1 MPEYRFAD
9 RAEALRQSSRKAE
22 SGIIVVNKGKIF
34 PPLLPDISEECQ
46 IASKLS
52 AETLQTG
59 PAMGLTELRDSIV
72 EFVAADG
79 VACARNEVLVTNGA
93 KQAIELACRV
103 FLNPGDRVIVSAPT
117 FATGLQ
123 IIQSHGAKFLVIPQD
138 DDGMDV
144 AFLEKELASLEAR
157 GEPLPKLLFEIVDLN
172 NPTGS
177 TMPEARRRH
186 LIDLAKH
193 YGFVILEDSAYRRM
207 HFEEA
212 PVKALKGFD
221 DSGVVVMLGT
231 FSKNLAPG
239 MRLGWAV
246 GAPDIVQRMAML
258 KADGGSSPFTQR
270 LVVEMIR
277 RGRMDEQIEL
287 VRSAMRDRCALAIAA
302 VRRELPDVQFRT
314 PEGSFYLWIR
324 LPEGLSARDLTAR
337 AREEGVGVASG
348 WDWFPNHESD
358 SFLRFAYSGV
368 SESDLEEGIRRLGV
382 AYQSVTAEIAD
393 SSR

>member
-9 RAEALRQSSRKAE
+9 RAEALRQSSRRTE
-22 SGIIVVNKGKIF
+22 SGVIVVNKGKIF

-46 IASKLS
+46 IASKLT
-52 AETLQTG
+52 AETMQTG
-59 PAMGLTELRDSIV
+59 PAMGLTELRNSIV

-79 VACARNEVLVTNGA
+79 VACTRDEVLVTNGA

-103 FLNPGDRVIVSAPT
+103 FLNPDDRVIVSAPT
-117 FATGLQ
+117 FATGLR
-123 IIQSHGAKFLVIPQD
+123 IIQSHGAQFLVIPQD
-138 DDGMDV
+138 EDGMDV
-144 AFLEKELASLEAR
+144 AFLEKELARLEAG
-157 GEPLPKLLFEIVDLN
+157 GEPLPKLLFEVVDLN

-177 TMPEARRRH
+177 TMPAARRRH
-186 LIDLAKH
+186 LVDLAKQ
-193 YGFVILEDSAYRRM
+193 YNFVILEDSAYRRM
-207 HFEEA
+207 RFDESPA
-212 PVKALKGFD
+212 KALKGFD
-221 DSGVVVMLGT
+221 ESGVVVMLGT

-270 LVVEMIR
+270 VVIEMIR
-277 RGRMDEQIEL
+277 RGRMDEQISL

-314 PEGSFYLWIR
+314 PDGSFYLWIR
-324 LPEGLSARDLTAR
+324 LPDGLSARELTMR

-348 WDWFPNHESD
+348 WDWFPDHESD

-368 SESDLEEGIRRLGV
+368 SQIDLEEGIRRLGA
-382 AYQSVTAEIAD
+382 AYRSMAATAPGIT
-393 SSR
+393 S

>member
-1 MPEYRFAD
+1 M
-9 RAEALRQSSRKAE
+9 
-22 SGIIVVNKGKIF
+22 VNKGKIF

-46 IASKLS
+46 IASKLT
-52 AETLQTG
+52 AETMQTG
-59 PAMGLTELRDSIV
+59 PAMGLTELRDGIV
-72 EFVAADG
+72 VFVAADG
-79 VACARNEVLVTNGA
+79 VACTRDEVLVTNGA

-117 FATGLQ
+117 FATGLR
-123 IIQSHGAKFLVIPQD
+123 IIRSHGAQFLVIPQD

-144 AFLEKELASLEAR
+144 AFLEKELARLEAT
-157 GEPLPKLLFEIVDLN
+157 GEPLPKLLFEVVDLN

-177 TMPEARRRH
+177 TMPAARRRR
-186 LIDLAKH
+186 LVDLAKR
-193 YGFVILEDSAYRRM
+193 YNFVILEDSAYRRM
-207 HFEEA
+207 GFDEA
-212 PVKALKGFD
+212 PVKALKGYD

-270 LVVEMIR
+270 VVIEMIR
-277 RGRMDEQIEL
+277 RGRMDEQISL
-287 VRSAMRDRCALAIAA
+287 VRSAMRDRCALATAA
-302 VRRELPDVQFRT
+302 VRRELPDVEFQT
-314 PEGSFYLWIR
+314 PDGSFYLWIR
-324 LPEGLSARDLTAR
+324 LREGLSARDLTAR

-368 SESDLEEGIRRLGV
+368 SESDLEEGIRRLGA
-382 AYQSVTAEIAD
+382 AYRSIAAAAPD
-393 SSR
+393 LAS